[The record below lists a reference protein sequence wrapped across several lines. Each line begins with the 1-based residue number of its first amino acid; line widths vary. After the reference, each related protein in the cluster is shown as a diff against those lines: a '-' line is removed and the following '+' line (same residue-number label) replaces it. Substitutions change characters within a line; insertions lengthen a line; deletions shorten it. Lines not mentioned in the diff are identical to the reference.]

1 MTNLQFSINSTVEP
15 KKLMSFITDF
25 EYYQKFF
32 PNQIKEVKIL
42 ERQNNEIIT
51 EETIIF
57 STLIKSPFV
66 QKSRHKIISDKEL
79 FTEILDGP
87 AKGSAVKIICNKNDQ
102 GSQIKFDADLKLSFK
117 AKLLTPF
124 IKKLYKRYLTA
135 IIYKISELEHKQQDS
150 N

>member
-1 MTNLQFSINSTVEP
+1 MGNLQFSTNSPLKPE
-15 KKLMSFITDF
+15 KLMSFITDF

-79 FTEILDGP
+79 FTEILEGP
-87 AKGSAVKIICNKNDQ
+87 AKGSVVKIICNKNDQ

-135 IIYKISELEHKQQDS
+135 IIYKISELEHKQRDS

>member
-1 MTNLQFSINSTVEP
+1 MTNLQFSINSTIEP

>member
-1 MTNLQFSINSTVEP
+1 MTNLQFSINSAVEP

-32 PNQIKEVKIL
+32 PSQIKEVKIL

-51 EETIIF
+51 EETITF
-57 STLIKSPFV
+57 STLIKSPFI
-66 QKSRHKIISDKEL
+66 QKSRHRIISDKEL
-79 FTEILDGP
+79 FTEILEGP
-87 AKGSAVKIICNKNDQ
+87 AKGSIIKIICNKNDQ
-102 GSQIKFDADLKLSFK
+102 GSQITFDADLKLSLK
-117 AKLLTPF
+117 AKLLAPF

-135 IIYKISELEHKQQDS
+135 VIYKISELERKQQDS

>member
-1 MTNLQFSINSTVEP
+1 MTNLQFSINSTIEP

-51 EETIIF
+51 EETIRF

-79 FTEILDGP
+79 FTEILEGP
-87 AKGSAVKIICNKNDQ
+87 AKGSVVKIICNKNDQ
-102 GSQIKFDADLKLSFK
+102 GSQIKFDADLRLSLK
-117 AKLLTPF
+117 AKLLAPF

-135 IIYKISELEHKQQDS
+135 IIYKISELERKQQDS